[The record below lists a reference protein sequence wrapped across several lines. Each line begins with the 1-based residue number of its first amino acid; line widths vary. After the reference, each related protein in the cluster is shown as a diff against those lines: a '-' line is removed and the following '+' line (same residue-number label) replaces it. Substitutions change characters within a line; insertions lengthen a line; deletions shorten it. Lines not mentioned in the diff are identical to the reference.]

1 MTDLLVARGI
11 TKSYRMGK
19 VDLPVLRGIDLS
31 VKEGE
36 ILAVTGP
43 SGAGKSTLLHILAG
57 LDRPDRGEV
66 ILVGK
71 NVYSLNRRRI
81 SRLRNQSIGIIF
93 QFFHLLPELTA
104 GENVVLPLLIGSRQ
118 LFPRRARLRREAVR
132 LLSLV
137 ELGDRIDHYPNQL
150 SGGERQRVAIAR
162 ALSNR
167 PRIILADE
175 PTGNLDSRA
184 GEKLLE
190 LFSRLNQGM
199 ENTILVVSH
208 DPRIADW
215 APRVVYIKDG
225 LLREG
230 NERDKKQA
238 SNNKFQIPNK

>member
-1 MTDLLVARGI
+1 MTDLLTARGI

-19 VDLPVLRGIDLS
+19 VILPVLREIDLS
-31 VKEGE
+31 VKDGE
-36 ILAVTGP
+36 VLVITGP

-66 ILVGK
+66 ILEGK
-71 NVYSLNRRRI
+71 NIYRLSRRRI

-104 GENVVLPLLIGSRQ
+104 GENVILPLLIGEDS

-137 ELGDRIDHYPNQL
+137 ELEDRIDHYPNQL

-162 ALSNR
+162 SLVNN
-167 PRIILADE
+167 PRVILADE

-184 GEKLLE
+184 GEKLLQ
-190 LFSRLNQGM
+190 LFIRLNRQM
-199 ENTILVVSH
+199 RQTIVVVSH
-208 DPRIADW
+208 DPRIAAW
-215 APRVVYIKDG
+215 APRVVLIKDG
-225 LLREG
+225 LLREES
-230 NERDKKQA
+230 ER
-238 SNNKFQIPNK
+238 N

>member
-1 MTDLLVARGI
+1 MTALLTARGI

-19 VDLPVLRGIDLS
+19 VNLPVLREIDLS
-31 VKEGE
+31 VGEGE

-66 ILVGK
+66 ILAGK
-71 NVYSLNRRRI
+71 NIYSLSRRRI

-104 GENVVLPLLIGSRQ
+104 GENVALPILIGEEE
-118 LFPRRARLRREAVR
+118 LFPRRAPLRREAVR

-137 ELGDRIDHYPNQL
+137 DLRDRIDHYPNQL

-162 ALSNR
+162 ALANH

-175 PTGNLDSRA
+175 PTGNLDSRS
-184 GEKLLE
+184 GEKLFQ
-190 LFSRLNQGM
+190 LFTRLNRRINQ
-199 ENTILVVSH
+199 TILVVSH
-208 DPRIADW
+208 DPQITDW
-215 APRVVYIKDG
+215 APRVVHIKDG
-225 LLREG
+225 HLREG
-230 NERDKKQA
+230 RER
-238 SNNKFQIPNK
+238 